1 MGDLQLA
8 QGLNYGTGE
17 DWRTAISLDDFQRVA
32 KQKLPK
38 DLYEYVSSGSDDEQT
53 LGESATL
60 TSSCSIPDP
69 SFCPF
74 SFTALNLFL
83 TILASLT

>member
-8 QGLNYGTGE
+8 KGLNYGAGE

-32 KQKLPK
+32 KKKLPK

-53 LGESATL
+53 LGE
-60 TSSCSIPDP
+60 
-69 SFCPF
+69 
-74 SFTALNLFL
+74 
-83 TILASLT
+83 